1 MVAYTAINLRCG
13 YVGPLICLDI
23 FCNVVWNP
31 VGVGNF
37 ATLGVLAENTRAPDG
52 RVNVASGLQVAES
65 GQAEVFV
72 AALPEGRGRHADCV
86 VGLFAGVHA
95 VLC

>member
-1 MVAYTAINLRCG
+1 MVAYTAIDLRCG
-13 YVGPLICLDI
+13 YVGPLIFLDI
-23 FCNVVWNP
+23 FCNVICNP
-31 VGVGNF
+31 VSVGTC
-37 ATLGVLAENTRAPDG
+37 ATLGVLAENTRASDG
-52 RVNVASGLQVAES
+52 RVNVACGLQVAES
-65 GQAEVFV
+65 GQADVFV